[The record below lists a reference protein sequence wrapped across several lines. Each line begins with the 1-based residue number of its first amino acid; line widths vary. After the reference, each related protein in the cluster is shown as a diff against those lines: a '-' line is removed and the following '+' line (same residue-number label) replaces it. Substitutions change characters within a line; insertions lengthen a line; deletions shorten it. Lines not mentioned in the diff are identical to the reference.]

1 MLTLHS
7 ARRSLPLV
15 VLIAASTWQA
25 RAQSLPLDPA
35 VRTGKLPNGFTY
47 FIRHNAEPA
56 KRVVFYLANKVGS
69 MQEED
74 NQRGLAHFMEHM
86 SFNGTKHYPKN
97 ELVNYLQKSGVRFGA
112 DLNAYTGFN
121 ETVYQLPL
129 PADDTSIVRNGLQIM
144 RDWAG
149 EATLETEEINK
160 ERGVV
165 LEEKRLRNGAKQRL
179 QDQTFPVSVNG
190 SRYASRLPIGTEEV
204 LNNFK
209 PDVVKRFY
217 KDWYR
222 PDLQALIV
230 VGDIDVNSM
239 EQQIKMLFGDLKNPA
254 KERSKLTYNIPLTG
268 KNQFRALTD
277 PEQTTTTIEILIK
290 QPESTLK
297 TSTDYRNSIIRT
309 LYNAVLA
316 ERFRELLVQP
326 DPPFISA
333 QAGIQGF
340 MGGLDAYSVSIS
352 PKPGK
357 MAEAFSIVYTE
368 LLRMQKHGITNSEL
382 ERGKLAYLTGFE
394 NAYKESSK
402 TPSRSYVQEYLQYFL
417 NEIAAPGMEVEY
429 KLAKEFVG
437 NITLTEINA
446 FAAKAM
452 QETNRDIIITAPEKD
467 KNSLPAETVVNGW
480 ITKVE
485 SDKLSPRKETV
496 NPSGLLKTMPLAG
509 KVVKQERA
517 DSVGAIKYTLS
528 NGITVWVK
536 PTDFKNDEI
545 LFGAFSEGGTSIYS
559 DKDFLNASN
568 ATLIAANGVGD
579 FAPVE
584 LGKFMTGKAAQVQP
598 WVQERYEGFNGAA
611 VSKDLETALQLL
623 YLYFTAPRKDLL
635 IFKNIISRTKAGMA
649 NRLNNPEA
657 VFADSV
663 NLVLGNYHYR
673 RKPIATDQVD
683 SIDPD
688 KIYDIYRELFANA
701 GGFTFVFTGSID
713 TAAFIPLIE
722 KYLGSLPV
730 TGKTATTKDLGIRI
744 PDGVINKTFY
754 KGKDNKATVRLYYS
768 GVYQFSAV
776 NNIQLSALGTILQY
790 RMIERIRE
798 LEGGAYTPQAG
809 VNYGKLPQSRYTF
822 HIQFTCAPG
831 NVEKLVAAANEEI
844 KKIKSSGVSADDIT
858 KFAAEQTR
866 GNETQLR
873 SNRFWLSYLIYAL
886 QNEEPATGVY
896 RLTELLKQVT
906 TATVQ
911 QTAKQYIND
920 KNYIKLVLMPE
931 TTN

>member
-1 MLTLHS
+1 
-7 ARRSLPLV
+7 
-15 VLIAASTWQA
+15 
-25 RAQSLPLDPA
+25 
-35 VRTGKLPNGFTY
+35 
-47 FIRHNAEPA
+47 
-56 KRVVFYLANKVGS
+56 VVFYLANKVGS
-69 MQEED
+69 IQEEED
-74 NQRGLAHFMEHM
+74 QRGLAHFMEHM

-97 ELVNYLQKSGVRFGA
+97 ELVNYLQRSGVRFGA

-129 PADDTSIVRNGLQIM
+129 PSDDTSIVRNGLQIM

-149 EATLETEEINK
+149 EATLETEEIDK

-165 LEEKRLRNGAKQRL
+165 LEEKRLRNGAQQRL
-179 QDQTFPVSVNG
+179 QDQTFPISVNG
-190 SRYASRLPIGTEEV
+190 SRYASRLPIGTEQV

-209 PDVVKRFY
+209 PDAVKRFY

-230 VGDIDVNSM
+230 VGDIDVNNM
-239 EQQIKMLFGDLKNPA
+239 EQQIKVLFGDLKNPA
-254 KERSKLTYNIPLTG
+254 KERAKLTYNTPLTG
-268 KNQFRALTD
+268 KNQFKALTD
-277 PEQTTTTIEILIK
+277 PEQTTTTIEVLIK

-297 TSTDYRNSIIRT
+297 TAADYRNSIIRT
-309 LYNAVLA
+309 LYNTALA

-340 MGGLDAYSVSIS
+340 MGGLDAYSVSIA

-357 MAEAFSIVYTE
+357 IAESFNAVYAE
-368 LLRMQKHGITNSEL
+368 LLRKQQYGITSGEF
-382 ERGKLAYLTGFE
+382 ERGKLNYLTSFE

-417 NEIAAPGMEVEY
+417 HEVAAPGMENEY
-429 KLAKEFVG
+429 KLAKECIG
-437 NITLTEINA
+437 NITLADINT

-452 QETNRDIIITAPEKD
+452 QDVNRDIIIMAPEKD
-467 KNSLPAETVVNGW
+467 KNSLPAETMVNGW
-480 ITKVE
+480 IAKVK
-485 SDKLSPRKETV
+485 SDKLSPWKETV
-496 NPSGLLKTMPLAG
+496 NNSGLLKTIPLAG
-509 KVVKQERA
+509 KVVKQQRM

-528 NGITVWVK
+528 NGISVWVK

-545 LFGAFSEGGTSIYS
+545 LFGAFSEGGTSLYS

-568 ATLIAANGVGD
+568 ATLIAANGVGA
-579 FAPVE
+579 FAPIE
-584 LGKFMTGKAAQVQP
+584 LGKLLTGKAAQVQP
-598 WVQERYEGFNGAA
+598 WVQDRYEGFNGAA

-623 YLYFTAPRKDLL
+623 YLYFTAPRKDSL
-635 IFKNIISRTKAGMA
+635 IFKNIINRTKAGMA
-649 NRLNNPEA
+649 NKSGSPEA

-673 RKPIATDQVD
+673 RQPITTERID
-683 SIDPD
+683 SINLD
-688 KIYDIYRELFANA
+688 KLYAIYRELFANA
-701 GGFTFVFTGSID
+701 GAFTFVFTGSID
-713 TAAFIPLIE
+713 SVTFIPLME

-730 TGKTATTKDLGIRI
+730 TGKKAIANDLGIRI
-744 PDGVINKTFY
+744 PDGVISKTFY

-768 GVYQFSAV
+768 GAYNFNAV

-809 VNYGKLPQSRYTF
+809 VNYGKLPQSRYAF

-844 KKIKSSGVSADDIT
+844 KKIKNSGVSADDIT
-858 KFAAEQTR
+858 KFTAEQTR

-873 SNRFWLSYLIYAL
+873 SNRFWLSYLTYAL
-886 QNEEPATGVY
+886 QNGEPATGVFH
-896 RLTELLKQVT
+896 LNDQLKQVT
-906 TATVQ
+906 PATVQ
-911 QTAKQYIND
+911 QTAQQYIND

-931 TTN
+931 ATN